1 MFILV
6 TDKVNGKVTIKMNR
20 SKNITLKEIADKVGV
35 SKVTVSKAL
44 RDHSDISASKK
55 ELIKK
60 QALKMGYIPNI
71 AARNLSSNKTKTIGL
86 IVPKIAHSFFA
97 TIIESVYKHAIANG
111 YEVILTSSQENEK
124 LEQKHITTMLSMKVD
139 GILISL
145 SRDTKDKNIFSVV
158 DNHGVKLV
166 QFDRTLNT
174 NHSRVVFDNLDGSK
188 EAIDKALK
196 VGYKKFAFVGGN
208 HKSHIGKERLAVVK
222 KVLKSNGL
230 SLDENFIVSGGF
242 TEDDG
247 YNAIRKFHKN
257 DNLPEIIFAVTFPV
271 ALGVL
276 RGANEL
282 GINIPKDIDIVSFGD
297 SSYNSYITPKISS
310 VYQDVEKMAEL
321 SVKKLIEEIECK
333 EEIKYKTIKLKSI
346 FLQKDTCRTI

>member
-1 MFILV
+1 M
-6 TDKVNGKVTIKMNR
+6 IK
-20 SKNITLKEIADKVGV
+20 SKNITLQEIADEIGV

-44 RDHSDISASKK
+44 RDHSDISVSKTK
-55 ELIKK
+55 LIKE
-60 QALKMGYIPNI
+60 QAIKMGYIPNI
-71 AARNLSSNKTKTIGL
+71 AARNLSANKTKTIGL

-97 TIIESVYKHAIANG
+97 TIIESVYKHALAKG
-111 YEVILTSSQENEK
+111 YEVILTTSQEDEK
-124 LEQKHITTMLSMKVD
+124 LEQKHITKMLSMKVD

-145 SRDTKDKNIFSVV
+145 SQNTTDKHIFDIV
-158 DNHGVKLV
+158 DNNGVKLV
-166 QFDRTLNT
+166 QFDRTMKT
-174 NHSRVVFDNLDGSK
+174 KHSRIVFDDLNGSNKVIK
-188 EAIDKALK
+188 EALK

-222 KVLKSNGL
+222 KSLKNNGL
-230 SLDENFIVSGGF
+230 SLDNNLVFPGGF

-247 YNAIRKFHKN
+247 YNSIKKFYKN
-257 DNLPEIIFAVTFPV
+257 NNLPEIIFAVTFPV

-282 GINIPKDIDIVSFGD
+282 GLNIPKDIDLVSFGD

-346 FLQKDTCRTI
+346 FLQKDTCTKN

>member
-1 MFILV
+1 
-6 TDKVNGKVTIKMNR
+6 MNR

-44 RDHSDISASKK
+44 RDHSDISVSKK

-60 QALKMGYIPNI
+60 QALKMGYIPNM

-97 TIIESVYKHAIANG
+97 TIIESVYKHAIAKG
-111 YEVILTSSQENEK
+111 YEVILTSSQEDEK
-124 LEQKHITTMLSMKVD
+124 LEQKHIITMLSMKVD

-145 SRDTKDKNIFSVV
+145 ARDTKDKNVFDIV

-174 NHSRVVFDNLDGSK
+174 NHSRVVFDDLDGSK
-188 EAIDKALK
+188 EAIAKAIK
-196 VGYKKFAFVGGN
+196 IGYKNFAFVGGN

-222 KVLKSNGL
+222 KSLKNAGINLESN
-230 SLDENFIVSGGF
+230 FVIPGGF

-247 YNAIRKFHKN
+247 YNAITKFHKEG
-257 DNLPEIIFAVTFPV
+257 NLPEIIFAVTFPV

-282 GINIPKDIDIVSFGD
+282 GLKIPKEIDIVSFGD
-297 SSYNSYITPKISS
+297 SSYNSYISPKISS
-310 VYQDVEKMAEL
+310 VYQDVEEMAML

-333 EEIKYKTIKLKSI
+333 ENINYKTIKLKSF
-346 FLQKDTCRTI
+346 FLQKDTCRKK

>member
-1 MFILV
+1 M
-6 TDKVNGKVTIKMNR
+6 TK

-44 RDHSDISASKK
+44 RDHPDISVGKK

-60 QALKMGYIPNI
+60 EAIKMGYIPNM
-71 AARNLSSNKTKTIGL
+71 AARNLSSNKTKTIAL

-97 TIIESVYKHAIANG
+97 TIIESVYKHAIAKG
-111 YEVILTSSQENEK
+111 YEVILTSSQEDEK
-124 LEQKHITTMLSMKVD
+124 LEQKHIITMLSMKVD

-145 SRDTKDKNIFSVV
+145 ARDTKDKNVFDIV
-158 DNHGVKLV
+158 DSHGVKLV

-174 NHSRVVFDNLDGSK
+174 NHSRVVFDDLDGSK
-188 EAIDKALK
+188 EAIAKAIK
-196 VGYKKFAFVGGN
+196 IGYKNFAFVGGN

-222 KVLKSNGL
+222 KSLKNAGIYL
-230 SLDENFIVSGGF
+230 ENNFVIPGGF

-247 YNAIRKFHKN
+247 YNAITKFYKEGI
-257 DNLPEIIFAVTFPV
+257 LPEIIFAVTFPV

-321 SVKKLIEEIECK
+321 SVKKIIEEIECK

-346 FLQKDTCRTI
+346 FLQKDTCSKKKGK